1 MSKFGRSVIMNSHL
15 SYLIT
20 TVTGVMLTTQD
31 FGVLDEYFCGL
42 VFFGEKINFF
52 DKANGLRK
60 MYEWKNNCE
69 N

>member
-1 MSKFGRSVIMNSHL
+1 
-15 SYLIT
+15 
-20 TVTGVMLTTQD
+20 MLTTQD

-69 N
+69 NWDIDWANVKIFLET

>member
-1 MSKFGRSVIMNSHL
+1 
-15 SYLIT
+15 
-20 TVTGVMLTTQD
+20 MLTTQD